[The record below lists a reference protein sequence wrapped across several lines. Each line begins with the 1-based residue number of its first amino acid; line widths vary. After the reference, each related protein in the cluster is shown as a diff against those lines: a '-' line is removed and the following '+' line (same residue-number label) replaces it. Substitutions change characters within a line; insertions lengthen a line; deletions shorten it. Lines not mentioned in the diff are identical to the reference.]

1 MELGDTEL
9 DDFLLPM
16 RGVAIKGKIEG
27 TLCILDLELSYLNS
41 DEKQSLECFYEF
53 QVDPD
58 MVIGQLAAKLGE
70 EEIVTEIKEK
80 EKAEQMYED
89 ALAKGCVPLM
99 AQKSSREILRVSL
112 GNLAPLKEAKLSF

>member
-1 MELGDTEL
+1 MELGDTEV

-27 TLCILDLELSYLNS
+27 TLCILDLELSYFNS

-89 ALAKGCVPLM
+89 ALAKGSVPLM

>member
-27 TLCILDLELSYLNS
+27 TLCILDLELSYFNS

-58 MVIGQLAAKLGE
+58 MVIGRLAAKLGE

-89 ALAKGCVPLM
+89 ALAKGSVPLM

>member
-1 MELGDTEL
+1 MELGGPEI
-9 DDFLLPM
+9 DDFLLLM

-58 MVIGQLAAKLGE
+58 VVIGRLAAKLGE
-70 EEIVTEIKEK
+70 EEIVTKIKAK
-80 EKAEQMYED
+80 EKAEQIYED
-89 ALAKGCVPLM
+89 ALAKGSVPLI

-112 GNLAPLKEAKLSF
+112 GNLAPLKEARLSF

>member
-1 MELGDTEL
+1 MELGGPEI

-58 MVIGQLAAKLGE
+58 VVIGRLAAKLGE
-70 EEIVTEIKEK
+70 EEIVTKIKAK
-80 EKAEQMYED
+80 EKAEQIYED
-89 ALAKGCVPLM
+89 ALAKGSVPLI

-112 GNLAPLKEAKLSF
+112 GNLAPLKEARLSF

>member
-1 MELGDTEL
+1 MELGDTEV

-27 TLCILDLELSYLNS
+27 TLCILDLELSYFNS

-58 MVIGQLAAKLGE
+58 IVIGQLAAKLGE

-89 ALAKGCVPLM
+89 ALAKGSVPLM